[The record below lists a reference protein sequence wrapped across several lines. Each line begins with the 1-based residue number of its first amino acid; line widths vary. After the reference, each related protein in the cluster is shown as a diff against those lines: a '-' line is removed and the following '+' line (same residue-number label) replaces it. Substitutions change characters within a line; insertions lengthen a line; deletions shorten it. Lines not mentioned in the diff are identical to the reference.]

1 MARTKMTIKELR
13 NLTKLVRA
21 TAAFNKMADLDD
33 LLDAIKTSYYTAAG
47 AIAVSDGLSILTANV
62 PAQAMTL
69 AVGTVVGQTMNVIL
83 RAKTATG
90 TAVITG
96 TFTGGTTLTL
106 SAVNQRAT
114 LIWVGAAWT
123 PVPGF
128 GGILA

>member
-33 LLDAIKTSYYTAAG
+33 SFDAKQTNYYTAAG
-47 AIAVSDGLSILTANV
+47 AISVSDDLAILTANV
-62 PAQAMTL
+62 AAQAMTL
-69 AVGTVVGQTMNVIL
+69 AVGTVVGQTMSVIL
-83 RAKTATG
+83 RAKTTLG

-106 SAVNQRAT
+106 SAVGQRAR